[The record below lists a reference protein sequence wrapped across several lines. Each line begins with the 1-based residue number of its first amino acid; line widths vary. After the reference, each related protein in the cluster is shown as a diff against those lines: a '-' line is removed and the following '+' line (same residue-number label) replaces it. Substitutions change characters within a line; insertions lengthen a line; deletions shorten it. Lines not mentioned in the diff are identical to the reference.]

1 MICTYCKSR
10 VLDGDR
16 KCPSCG
22 STVFVSED
30 APRSREAHRE
40 ENGGGDR
47 EPEVRYQTIHQ
58 TIYVR
63 PEVSRRNRWVALLFC
78 FLGGVIGL
86 HRFYVGKIGTG
97 ILYLFTGGLF
107 GIGIF
112 VDFIVILVGS
122 FRDKDG
128 LRLSS

>member
-22 STVFVSED
+22 STVFVTED
-30 APRSREAHRE
+30 TLKSREAHRE
-40 ENGGGDR
+40 DSGRGDR

-97 ILYLFTGGLF
+97 ILYLLTGGLLGF
-107 GIGIF
+107 GIF

-122 FRDKDG
+122 FRDRDG